1 MRAGGHAGALAE
13 VEEAGYQTAQ
23 RELREARSDLS
34 RRPEPD
40 ITGAVQHCMAA
51 LECTAGELS
60 NEPRLTLGQIINRH
74 AGDLGIPRPLDGAL
88 ESAWGYASEVGR
100 HLREGR
106 EPTSD
111 ETGLLLGL
119 CATVIRYLLQRNR

>member
-51 LECTAGELS
+51 LECTARELS

-88 ESAWGYASEVGR
+88 
-100 HLREGR
+100 
-106 EPTSD
+106 
-111 ETGLLLGL
+111 
-119 CATVIRYLLQRNR
+119 